1 MSQRRLLLVDGTA
14 MAYRAFFAIAALSTK
29 SGTPTN
35 AVFGFIKMLRQL
47 ERAWKP
53 THWCIVFDGGLP
65 KERMEVLES
74 YKAQREEMPG
84 DLQSQLE
91 PINEY
96 LRSADVASIRLDG
109 EEADDI
115 LATHALRARVEGAE
129 VLIATGDKDLYQLV
143 GDGISIVSLT
153 KGGER
158 MGPGEI
164 VAKTGVPPERIVDWL
179 ALVGDSADN
188 IPGVPGVGPKTAA
201 KLLAQFPSLDEMWA
215 AIDKVE
221 SERIRGNL
229 LAHKDVVL
237 RNLRLVRLRADMALL
252 PEWDAWAVREP
263 DPVKLVPYLDRME
276 FHTMARE
283 LREDASR
290 LF

>member
-14 MAYRAFFAIAALSTK
+14 MAYRAFFAIANLSTK
-29 SGTPTN
+29 AGTPTN
-35 AVFGFIKMLRQL
+35 AIYGFIKMLRQL
-47 ERAWKP
+47 EQAWKP
-53 THWCIVFDGGLP
+53 THWCVVFDGGLP
-65 KERMEVLES
+65 KERMEILGS
-74 YKAQREEMPG
+74 YKEHREEMPG
-84 DLQSQLE
+84 DLRSQLD

-96 LRSADVASIRLDG
+96 LRTADIASVRLDG

-115 LATHALRARVEGAE
+115 LATHAIRSRAEGAE
-129 VLIATGDKDLYQLV
+129 VLIATGDKDLFQLV

-158 MGPGEI
+158 MGPGE
-164 VAKTGVPPERIVDWL
+164 VAAKTGVLPDRIVEWL
-179 ALVGDSADN
+179 ALVGDTADN

-201 KLLAQFPSLDEMWA
+201 KLCAQFPTLDDMWT

-221 SERIRGNL
+221 SERIRGL
-229 LAHKDVVL
+229 LVANKDAVL
-237 RNLRLVRLRADMALL
+237 RNLRLVKLRADMDLF
-252 PEWDAWAVREP
+252 PDWDGWAIREP

-283 LREDASR
+283 ARDHASR